1 MAKPGVTS
9 MYPDVPSTP
18 DYPRAEEALLEYWR
32 EDHTFEAS
40 VEARHPENQY
50 VFYDGPPFAN
60 GQMHYGHLLTGF
72 VKDAM
77 PRYHTMLGERVERRF
92 GWDCHGLPAETE
104 AQKELGIAG
113 RAQITAYGID
123 RFNERCR
130 TSVLKYTAAWERGVA
145 RQARWVDFENAYKT
159 MDLTY
164 MESVLWAFKSLH
176 ERGLIYE
183 GLRVLPYCWEC
194 ETPLS
199 NFETRQDDALR
210 ERVDP
215 AVTVAI
221 AIDADLQASGPA
233 SGELAALVWTTTPW
247 TLPSNLALAV
257 GPEITYVIYE
267 KDGRRF
273 LLSQSR
279 AAHYADELEGA
290 ELLGTVPGASL
301 VGRSYRPPFDYFA
314 DQPNAFVVLGD
325 EFVAT
330 DEGTGVVH
338 MAPGFG
344 EDDQRICERA
354 GIAVVNPVDAT
365 GRFDSQ
371 VPDYTGVQVFEANEP
386 IIAALDRKGVLL
398 RREEYAHSYPHCW
411 RTDTPLIYRAVSSF
425 FVEVTAIKERLV
437 ALNREINWM
446 PPHVGSGAFG
456 NWLEGARDWSISR
469 NRYWGT
475 PIPVWKSDDPK
486 YPRVDV
492 YGSLDELERDFG
504 VRPADLHRP
513 GIDALVRP
521 NPDDPSG
528 ASTMRRVEDVLDCWF
543 DSGSMPFAQLHYPF
557 ENERRFEDNFPAD
570 FICEYVSQTRGW
582 FYTLHVLSAALFDRP
597 AFENCIAHGVLLG
610 SDGRKL
616 SKRLRNFP
624 DPEAFF
630 ATFGADAM
638 RWYLLASPVLRGLDV
653 TLEEQAMSEPVR
665 TVMNPIWN
673 SFHFLSLYGRTDEMT
688 GQVRA
693 DQRGELDRYIL
704 AKTRR
709 FLEGVTRAYDA
720 YDLAGAAAQYPS
732 FLDAL
737 TNWYIRRSRD
747 RFWRSAD
754 KGELTDKRDAYDTLH
769 TVLDVVAR
777 ASAPLLPF
785 LAETVYRGL
794 TGARSVHLADWPDAA
809 TLPDDA
815 DLVETMDLAREVCS
829 AIHSVRKANGLR
841 ARLPLR
847 SVTVAHPRAAALA
860 AFRALVAEEANVKV
874 VELRDDPASFATT
887 TLSVVPSAIGPR
899 LGAATQDVIR
909 AVREGRWSVR
919 ADGAVE
925 VDGVPVLEGEFE
937 LRVVPS
943 DPVSARVVDSGRGVV
958 HLDTTRTPELE
969 AEGTARDLVRIVQQE
984 RRNADLAVSDRIDLA
999 LVVPK
1004 DVAEVLDAWGEE
1016 LKRQTLA
1023 RSLSVTTDGELARA
1037 ASLDGVHELSDGR
1050 PVAVRLRV
1058 AT

>member
-1 MAKPGVTS
+1 

-18 DYPRAEEALLEYWR
+18 DYPRLEEALLSYWR
-32 EDHTFEAS
+32 EDRTFESS
-40 VEARHPENQY
+40 VEARDPENQY

-77 PRYHTMLGERVERRF
+77 PRYHTMRGERVERRF

-104 AQKELGIAG
+104 AQKELAIAG

-123 RFNERCR
+123 RFNDRCK

-159 MDLTY
+159 MDLSY
-164 MESVLWAFKSLH
+164 MESVLWAFKSLYD
-176 ERGLIYE
+176 RGLIYE

-210 ERVDP
+210 ERIDP

-221 AIDADLQASGPA
+221 TIDADPSSNGPA
-233 SGELAALVWTTTPW
+233 AGELAALVWTTTPW

-257 GPEITYVIYE
+257 GADITYAIYE
-267 KDGRRF
+267 KDGVRY
-273 LLSQSR
+273 LLSESR
-279 AAHYADELEGA
+279 VAHYHDEFEAA
-290 ELLGTVPGASL
+290 ELLGTVQGAAL
-301 VGRSYRPPFDYFA
+301 VGRSYRPLFSYFLN
-314 DQPNAFVVLGD
+314 QPNAFVVLGD

-330 DEGTGVVH
+330 DEGTGIVH

-354 GIAVVNPVDAT
+354 GIAVVNPVDST
-365 GRFDSQ
+365 GRFDAQ
-371 VPDYTGVQVFEANEP
+371 VPDYTGVQVFEANESL
-386 IIAALDRKGVLL
+386 IAALTRMGALL

-425 FVEVTAIKERLV
+425 FVEVTAFKDRMVE
-437 ALNREINWM
+437 LNREINWM

-475 PIPVWKSDDPK
+475 PIPVWKSDDPD

-492 YGSLDELERDFG
+492 YGSLDELARDFG
-504 VRPADLHRP
+504 VRPHDLHRP

-528 ASTMRRVEDVLDCWF
+528 KAMMRRVEDVLDCWF

-557 ENERRFEDNFPAD
+557 ENQRRFEDNFPAD

-582 FYTLHVLSAALFDRP
+582 FYTLHVLSTALFDRP
-597 AFENCIAHGVLLG
+597 AFENCIAHGILLG

-624 DPEAFF
+624 DPEVFF
-630 ATFGADAM
+630 STFGADAM

-653 TLEEQAMSEPVR
+653 ALEEQAMAEPVR

-673 SFHFLSLYGRTDEMT
+673 SFHFLTLYGRTDQMT
-688 GQVRA
+688 GEFRV
-693 DQRGELDRYIL
+693 DQRGELDRYVL

-709 FLEGVTRAYDA
+709 FLEGVTKAYDA
-720 YDLAGAAAQYPS
+720 YDLAGAAAQYPA

-737 TNWYIRRSRD
+737 TNWYIRRSRE
-747 RFWRSAD
+747 RFWRAAD
-754 KGELTDKRDAYDTLH
+754 DGDVSGKRDAYDTLH
-769 TVLDVVAR
+769 TVLDVVVR

-785 LAETVYRGL
+785 LSETVYRGL
-794 TGARSVHLADWPDAA
+794 SGERSVHLADWPDANF
-809 TLPDDA
+809 LPDDPA
-815 DLVETMDLAREVCS
+815 LVDAMDLVREVCS

-847 SVTVAHPRAAALA
+847 QVTVAHPLA
-860 AFRALVAEEANVKV
+860 YELGAFRELISEETNVKE
-874 VELRDDPASFATT
+874 VELRDDATSLATT
-887 TLSVVPSAIGPR
+887 TLSVIPAVIGPR
-899 LGAATQDVIR
+899 LGEATQVVIR
-909 AVREGRWSVR
+909 AVRAGHW
-919 ADGAVE
+919 AVGT
-925 VDGVPVLEGEFE
+925 DGVVEAGGVVLQPGEFE

-958 HLDTTRTPELE
+958 VLDMTRTPELE

-984 RRNADLAVSDRIDLA
+984 RRNMGLAVSDRIEIT

-1004 DVAEVLDAWGEE
+1004 DVAEVLDAWGDE

-1023 RSLSVTTDGELARA
+1023 RSLSVTIVDDGDA
-1037 ASLDGVHELSDGR
+1037 ALEASQAGVHRLSDGR
-1050 PVAVRLRV
+1050 ERSRCESGSRRKSQRA
-1058 AT
+1058 